1 MSPSS
6 RVLAVSAVIAA
17 GMAVCTAAPPAQ
29 AAIGCRP
36 NTASNLYFELTVRR
50 ALLSCDV
57 LEVGMRGKPELEPDG
72 AEFSVWGP
80 DNFTGLVRVRPGEY
94 SVAWK
99 GDHQAGARWCASFVG
114 DYAELCLTT

>member
-1 MSPSS
+1 MSVSS
-6 RVLAVSAVIAA
+6 RVLAVSTVIAA
-17 GMAVCTAAPPAQ
+17 GLALCATPASAQ
-29 AAIGCRP
+29 PALGCRP
-36 NTASNLYFELTVRR
+36 DKTSNAYFALSVKR

-57 LEVGMRGKPELEPDG
+57 IEVGMRGTEALPPDG

-80 DNFTGLVRVRPGEY
+80 DNFNGAVRVEPGAY

-99 GDHQAGARWCASFVG
+99 GSHAAGAKWCASFVG